1 MGGLPGWVPPDLAA
15 VVSAGGLPSLPPAC
29 PAVCLLFCPLSPSPL
44 PRRGRGRLKVYFAG
58 GFAPGTPALNRLR
71 HLQTPPE
78 QVHGGTTRREPI
90 PVGFAANHGFS
101 RLGDARGEA
110 PCIRKLKISPFPPGR
125 GSGGWGATKQAK
137 GGVGRANQH
146 RPKERTPCQNRRE
159 SPIQYSV
166 TLIRQSFPLRP
177 CGIRSACRL
186 PHGRCVPGKHQSRAS
201 RIRQAA
207 GSRQCRKPA
216 PRWD

>member
-1 MGGLPGWVPPDLAA
+1 M
-15 VVSAGGLPSLPPAC
+15 SPAY
-29 PAVCLLFCPLSPSPL
+29 PAFSCPLSPRPPSPAGKGETQSL
-44 PRRGRGRLKVYFAG
+44 FRRGLRPRHPCTEPLA
-58 GFAPGTPALNRLR
+58 ALTDPAI
-71 HLQTPPE
+71 

-101 RLGDARGEA
+101 PRG
-110 PCIRKLKISPFPPGR
+110 CKGRSPLHKKTKNLPLPAGK
-125 GSGGWGATKQAK
+125 GGGGMGATKQAK

-166 TLIRQSFPLRP
+166 TLIRQPFPLRP

-186 PHGRCVPGKHQSRAS
+186 PHGRCAPGKHQSRAS
-201 RIRQAA
+201 RIHQAA